1 MFVCLCLDFL
11 VLSLASQQTVE
22 VGRWHA
28 NWLSRVTLAPSLVK
42 WSNTGWLWSDTVMS
56 AGVNFSLCKSPSAM
70 APAPMIVIFIFFL

>member
-42 WSNTGWLWSDTVMS
+42 WSNTGWLWSDT
-56 AGVNFSLCKSPSAM
+56 
-70 APAPMIVIFIFFL
+70 